1 MAGIYIHIPFCKQAC
16 YYCDFHFSSY
26 LALKEDLVDAM
37 VKEIFLQT
45 KYLSEPIDTIY
56 FGGGTPS
63 LLNDEELEKI
73 FTALYKTFQI
83 SSNPEIT
90 LEANPDDLNSSKLAM
105 LKSIG
110 VNRLSIGIQTFND
123 ALLKFLNR
131 LHSSQQAIKA
141 YHEARLLGFDNISC
155 DLIYAI
161 PGQSQEILANDLETL
176 VRLSPDHISA
186 YCLTIEERTVFGN
199 WSRKNKFKQ
208 VDEEIAVSHTET
220 VWQYLTHHLYEQY
233 EISNFCQNEKY
244 SRHNSSY
251 WKDVSYLGIGPGAH
265 SYNGKMRQY
274 NISNNNLYIKSISKG
289 ETPTT
294 LMDLSVVDSINE
306 YILTSLRT
314 KWGCNLD
321 HLSDKFN
328 FKLPDQLKRKIN
340 KFEKEG
346 LLIAITSSIILT
358 EKGKLLADFIA
369 SELFVESI

>member
-289 ETPTT
+289 ENPTT

>member
-123 ALLKFLNR
+123 PLLKFLNR

-141 YHEARLLGFDNISC
+141 YHEARLLGFENISC

-289 ETPTT
+289 ENPTT

-321 HLSDKFN
+321 HLSNKFN
-328 FKLPDQLKRKIN
+328 FILPDQLKRKIN